1 MRRPPTVCRILLI
14 HHAPRRHLY
23 QTHQTLPQWRHTTPS
38 CSALSKSI
46 LRPTSFSTTPCL
58 VPQQRTISNQAVHM
72 AESSTVSSS
81 SSVPVPPPI
90 THILETCLMVND
102 IKASTEF
109 YKTTF
114 NIAPFMDTP
123 RMSGFALGQT
133 TLLLFQLGATAADS
147 PMPDDR
153 GTIPG
158 HGPSQ
163 DILDLLK
170 QQPSSAEKPRSGLHQ
185 HFCLAVKSPDDVTAW
200 EKWFEDKNIKITG
213 KVNCPRGGKSVY
225 FADPDG
231 NVGEVGS
238 RGIWEHY

>member
-1 MRRPPTVCRILLI
+1 
-14 HHAPRRHLY
+14 
-23 QTHQTLPQWRHTTPS
+23 
-38 CSALSKSI
+38 
-46 LRPTSFSTTPCL
+46 
-58 VPQQRTISNQAVHM
+58 M
-72 AESSTVSSS
+72 AEP
-81 SSVPVPPPI
+81 SSVPVPPPPV
-90 THILETCLMVND
+90 THVLETCLMVND

-114 NIAPFMDTP
+114 NLDPFMDTP

-147 PMPDDR
+147 TMPDDR

-163 DILDLLK
+163 DILDLLLKRK
-170 QQPSSAEKPRSGLHQ
+170 QQPSSDQRSPSGSGLHQ
-185 HFCLAVKSPDDVTAW
+185 HFCLAVKSPNDVTAW
-200 EKWFEDKNIKITG
+200 EKWFEDKNVKITA
-213 KVNCPRGGKSVY
+213 KVNWPRGGKSVY